1 LTPTDSLPQHDIS
14 FKSLIR
20 YSSVIYSAGFI
31 SILLTTVQQLTTAGL
46 LGAGDYGR
54 LAAVVS
60 SSAFIMLLIDV
71 RTWELGAK
79 FLARP
84 ILDRD
89 HSEIS
94 QMVSWLIL
102 LDLVTGLV
110 GAAILIIFAQP
121 IAEHLLKSTSFTA
134 YIRLY
139 ALTMPFQLIGLG
151 VLRTVIRLYEYFNW
165 LAVKSVIYAG
175 FRLIL
180 LSGIALFGFGFTGV
194 LSGVVFSE
202 ILNTLVMIWMVK
214 RIYLKEIPDAKL
226 IDFTKPRQF
235 DAVRRMIGDLWLGA
249 TLKGIQLET
258 FIPIMALLTNPTQV
272 GIVRTGIDLSGLVI
286 RLTDPIMIVLM
297 PMIMKSAEQDS
308 RTKFIGLLKKG
319 TGFVASLVLPFMGA
333 LLGLSY
339 VGIPR
344 LLGSDFAGVD
354 EIVVILL
361 LGSGF
366 NVLFLWLR
374 PAIVALD
381 CIRSQNILSIILTGL
396 SMMGMFILIPSHEAI
411 GGAMILSSYRVLI
424 VVGSL
429 WIFYRGLK
437 AHQFVSASENL
448 ADGT

>member
-1 LTPTDSLPQHDIS
+1 MNQSNSASQPDIS
-14 FKSLIR
+14 LRNLIR
-20 YSSVIYSAGFI
+20 YSSVIYGAGFV
-31 SILLTTVQQLTTAGL
+31 SILLTTLQQLTTAGW

-54 LAAVVS
+54 LATVVS
-60 SSAFIMLLIDV
+60 SSAVIMLLIDV

-79 FLARP
+79 FLSRP
-84 ILDRD
+84 ILDQD
-89 HSEIS
+89 HTEIS
-94 QMVSWLIL
+94 RMVSWLIL

-121 IAEHLLKSTSFTA
+121 IADHLLKSTNFTP

-139 ALTMPFQLIGLG
+139 ALTMPFQLMGLG
-151 VLRTVIRLYEYFNW
+151 VLRTAIRLYEYFNW
-165 LAVKSVIYAG
+165 LAVKSVIYAV

-180 LSGIALFGFGFTGV
+180 LSGIALLGFGFTGV
-194 LSGVVFSE
+194 LIGLVCSE
-202 ILNTLVMIWMVK
+202 ILNALVMLMMVK
-214 RIYLKEIPDAKL
+214 GIYAREIPDAKL
-226 IDFTKPRQF
+226 IDFTKPHQF
-235 DAVRRMIGDLWLGA
+235 DAARRMIGDLWLGA

-308 RTKFIGLLKKG
+308 RAKFVRLLKKG
-319 TGFVASLVLPFMGA
+319 SGFVASLVLPFIVVM
-333 LLGLSY
+333 LGLSSI
-339 VGIPR
+339 GIPR

-354 EIVVILL
+354 EIVVILM

-366 NVLFLWLR
+366 NVIFLWLR

-381 CIRSQNILSIILTGL
+381 CIRSQNILSVILTGF
-396 SMMGMFILIPSHEAI
+396 SIVGMFVFIPPYEAI
-411 GGAMILSSYRVLI
+411 GGAMILSSYRILI
-424 VVGSL
+424 VVGSF

-437 AHQFVSASENL
+437 GYEFQSNQE
-448 ADGT
+448 T